1 MKTRSTLAIFF
12 LVLLQYGC
20 DKCKGYACSLAPP
33 SLSIDLIDQ
42 TTEINVFASEKYNP
56 AEIRLIDQNNKEVN
70 YTYMADKHLIFINL
84 TADDSTFQLK
94 LRNQV
99 SVPIHA
105 IVVIKGSKC
114 CKNRTLDQLSIN
126 NVTYNPPFEPIVK
139 VKI

>member
-1 MKTRSTLAIFF
+1 MKTLSTLAIFF
-12 LVLLQYGC
+12 LVLLQYSC
-20 DKCKGYACSLAPP
+20 DKCKGYACSLTPP

-42 TTEINVFASEKYNP
+42 TTGINVFASEKYNP

-70 YTYMADKHLIFINL
+70 YTYIADKHVIFINL
-84 TADDSTFQLK
+84 SADDTKFQLK
-94 LRNQV
+94 LRTEV

-105 IVVIKGSKC
+105 IVVIEGSKC

-126 NVTYNPPFEPIVK
+126 TITYTPPTEPVIK